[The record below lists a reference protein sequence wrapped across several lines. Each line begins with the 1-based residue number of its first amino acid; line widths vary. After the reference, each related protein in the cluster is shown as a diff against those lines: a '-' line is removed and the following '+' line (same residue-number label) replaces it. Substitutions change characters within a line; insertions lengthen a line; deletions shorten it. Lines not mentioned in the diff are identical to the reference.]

1 MLNMLGLSNK
11 YQYFVPTDSNKT
23 TTMKKI
29 IALLVLIF
37 IVFSTKAQFTDPYL
51 GIIPAPLTI
60 QKTGGTF
67 IFTEQTLIISD
78 AATDN
83 AYQFLNQYLY
93 DRGYKNMVSSSR
105 HISDKPKTWLELNN
119 ETNPGMGDEAYEIK
133 IEPDHVSITGK
144 PAGLFYG
151 MQTFMQLLS
160 QQSSIIELPC
170 MIIRDEPR
178 FKYRGLH
185 LDVSRHF
192 FGIPF
197 IEHYLDMMAA
207 YKLNTFHWHLTD
219 DEGWRIEIKKYPK
232 LTSVGSKR
240 AQTRV
245 GPYSSD
251 STGLYD
257 NRPYEGYYTQEQ
269 IKEIV
274 EYAAERHITIVPE
287 IEMPGHSMATIA
299 AYPYLSCDANKKYK
313 VAENWGSFEDVLCP
327 SEQTFTFMEN
337 VLAEVMTLFPG
348 KYIHI
353 GGDECNKEVWKKSK
367 HCQQLIKDFKLKDEE
382 GLQSYF
388 VRRIEKY
395 VNRHGHSI
403 IGWDEILEGGI
414 APNATI
420 MSWRGEQGGIAAA
433 QQNHDVI
440 MTPGSGGLYFDHKQ
454 SKNDNEPL
462 NIGGFAPLEKTYS
475 YDPIPESLTQEQQ
488 KHIIGVQGNVWTEY
502 MATEAKV
509 GYMVLPRML
518 ALAEI
523 ACSPKEYKNFTDFQ
537 ENRLPWHLAIIDE
550 GYMDYRVPE
559 VLGLKD
565 TVLTNGPYFEFVLKS
580 PVKGAKI
587 YYTIDGYSPRETDL
601 VYTHPIR
608 LIVPRGKQLILQA
621 IVITPTGK
629 RSFVTKT
636 VCQNFPEG
644 TK

>member
-1 MLNMLGLSNK
+1 LASYPEFGCNPPDTYHVSGTWNEHNDV
-11 YQYFVPTDSNKT
+11 YIPTD
-23 TTMKKI
+23 
-29 IALLVLIF
+29 
-37 IVFSTKAQFTDPYL
+37 
-51 GIIPAPLTI
+51 
-60 QKTGGTF
+60 
-67 IFTEQTLIISD
+67 E
-78 AATDN
+78 
-83 AYQFLNQYLY
+83 
-93 DRGYKNMVSSSR
+93 
-105 HISDKPKTWLELNN
+105 
-119 ETNPGMGDEAYEIK
+119 
-133 IEPDHVSITGK
+133 
-144 PAGLFYG
+144 
-151 MQTFMQLLS
+151 
-160 QQSSIIELPC
+160 
-170 MIIRDEPR
+170 
-178 FKYRGLH
+178 
-185 LDVSRHF
+185 
-192 FGIPF
+192 
-197 IEHYLDMMAA
+197 
-207 YKLNTFHWHLTD
+207 
-219 DEGWRIEIKKYPK
+219 
-232 LTSVGSKR
+232 
-240 AQTRV
+240 
-245 GPYSSD
+245 
-251 STGLYD
+251 
-257 NRPYEGYYTQEQ
+257 
-269 IKEIV
+269 
-274 EYAAERHITIVPE
+274 
-287 IEMPGHSMATIA
+287 
-299 AYPYLSCDANKKYK
+299 
-313 VAENWGSFEDVLCP
+313 
-327 SEQTFTFMEN
+327 TFTFLDD
-337 VLAEVMTLFPG
+337 VLTEVMDIFPS

-353 GGDECNKEVWKKSK
+353 GGDEVAKDDWQHSDFTQKLMKK
-367 HCQQLIKDFKLKDEE
+367 LGLKDERE
-382 GLQSYF
+382 MQSYF
-388 VRRIEKY
+388 IKRIESF
-395 VNRHGHSI
+395 VNSKGRSI

-523 ACSPKEYKNFTDFQ
+523 AWSPKEHKNFTDFQ

-629 RSFVTKT
+629 ISFVTKT